1 MQIANP
7 IYDAVFKYL
16 MDDNRVAR
24 LLISKIIGQEIL
36 DLEFQPLENRVDI
49 EHRTFTVYRLDFSAR
64 IKTETGE
71 TKQVII
77 EIQKAK
83 FPTDIMRFRKY
94 LGQQYISDKNTAFVE
109 EKKIALPIISIYFL
123 GHQLQ
128 NTDAP
133 VIKVKRNYIDLSTG
147 KEIHE
152 KEEFIE
158 SLTHDSYIIQIPHL
172 KDRRRTDLEMLL
184 GVFDQ
189 SNISEDHHILNIREE
204 DFDPHFRPLIRR
216 LQRAVEEPKIRK
228 TMDIEDEVLQEL
240 ENKERAIYNRDQLL
254 KEKDK
259 LIENNKKAIEEKDKT
274 IEENRK
280 SIQEKD
286 KSIEEKDRLIEEL
299 KRKLNEKK

>member
-94 LGQQYISDKNTAFVE
+94 IGQQYISDKNTAVVE

-172 KDRRRTDLEMLL
+172 KDRRRTELEMLL

-204 DFDPHFRPLIRR
+204 DFDPHFRSLIRR

-274 IEENRK
+274 IEENK
-280 SIQEKD
+280 TI
-286 KSIEEKDRLIEEL
+286 IEERDRLIEEL